1 MNLVTLRPFLAMIP
15 RLSEFKSASLVP
27 LSRMKFAK
35 LADGHMT
42 DALQRPMASCDSR
55 MSRETSSVSAG
66 SDGDSAGSA
75 SGRSARALFAATRS
89 RSEPRSDSRQLVAG
103 FFFVGLRKQL
113 TKLGKV
119 KAFRHRSSRRYCW
132 AALGKSRFTSPAI
145 LPERLPAQRPKRITV
160 FLRYTFA
167 SPRATVERPFP
178 FGCGVITMGIW
189 ILVAVFLAV
198 LLGLVI
204 WMLLQNTQGQKK
216 NDVLEAQM
224 NELRRDLLGLSSAQA
239 QSSTKME
246 TIANTVAA
254 RLEAVTGALQQGAT
268 AAATITSQSQAAM
281 STELKN
287 TREQITQIQQQL
299 GQVQESG
306 HLMHEAASRLE
317 GILGGTKSRGSFG
330 ETTLER
336 LLEDCLPRTQYTQQ
350 YRFRSGE
357 AADAVIHLRDRKL
370 MVIDSKFPLESF
382 QRMETDGEAARKDFM
397 AAVKTHADSIAKK
410 YIVPDED
417 TLDLALMFVPSE
429 AVYYEL
435 LRCVDPRGIGLDA
448 YCRNRRS
455 FRFRPI
461 PCMRIYGDRHGFA
474 RHAN

>member
-1 MNLVTLRPFLAMIP
+1 
-15 RLSEFKSASLVP
+15 
-27 LSRMKFAK
+27 
-35 LADGHMT
+35 
-42 DALQRPMASCDSR
+42 
-55 MSRETSSVSAG
+55 
-66 SDGDSAGSA
+66 
-75 SGRSARALFAATRS
+75 
-89 RSEPRSDSRQLVAG
+89 
-103 FFFVGLRKQL
+103 
-113 TKLGKV
+113 
-119 KAFRHRSSRRYCW
+119 
-132 AALGKSRFTSPAI
+132 
-145 LPERLPAQRPKRITV
+145 
-160 FLRYTFA
+160 
-167 SPRATVERPFP
+167 
-178 FGCGVITMGIW
+178 MGIW

-306 HLMHEAASRLE
+306 HLMHETASRLE

-448 YCRNRRS
+448 YCRNKKIVPVSPNTLYAHLSVIAMGLRGMQIEENAKRLSSNLAGMRKQLDTFSES
-455 FRFRPI
+455 FDKVGTHLKNAQLSYAEADKRLDKASNSLDNLLTAGEVGELVDERQATLPLT
-461 PCMRIYGDRHGFA
+461 PTSTA
-474 RHAN
+474 AAKKSA

>member
-1 MNLVTLRPFLAMIP
+1 
-15 RLSEFKSASLVP
+15 
-27 LSRMKFAK
+27 
-35 LADGHMT
+35 
-42 DALQRPMASCDSR
+42 
-55 MSRETSSVSAG
+55 
-66 SDGDSAGSA
+66 
-75 SGRSARALFAATRS
+75 
-89 RSEPRSDSRQLVAG
+89 
-103 FFFVGLRKQL
+103 
-113 TKLGKV
+113 
-119 KAFRHRSSRRYCW
+119 
-132 AALGKSRFTSPAI
+132 
-145 LPERLPAQRPKRITV
+145 
-160 FLRYTFA
+160 
-167 SPRATVERPFP
+167 
-178 FGCGVITMGIW
+178 MGIW

-448 YCRNRRS
+448 YCRNKKIVPVSPNTLYAHLSVIAMGLRGMQIEENAKRLSSNLAGMRKQLDTFSES
-455 FRFRPI
+455 FDKVGTHLKNAQLSYAEADKRL
-461 PCMRIYGDRHGFA
+461 DKA
-474 RHAN
+474 SN